1 MVETDFVVM
10 SQYKDRI
17 KESGLRHLL
26 SPRRQDIF
34 EIVKTVNATEWKL
47 SQNCRDNIIRQK
59 DIVS

>member
-10 SQYKDRI
+10 SHYKDRI

-26 SPRRQDIF
+26 SPRRQDNF
-34 EIVKTVNATEWKL
+34 EIVKTANATEWKL